1 MDWLA
6 LFAAG
11 AFEVVW
17 SVGLKYSQGFRV
29 LVPSLVTAAG
39 MAASFGLL
47 SFALRTLPMGT
58 VYAVWTGIGTVG
70 TVLFG
75 ALVLGEA
82 LGVIRVLCVG
92 LIIAGVAGLRL
103 AA

>member
-11 AFEVVW
+11 VFEVVW
-17 SVGLKYSQGFRV
+17 SVALKYSQGFRV

-39 MAASFGLL
+39 MAASFALL
-47 SFALRTLPMGT
+47 SVALRSLPMGT
-58 VYAVWTGIGTVG
+58 VYAVWTGIGTIG

-75 ALVLGEA
+75 AVVLGEA
-82 LGVIRVLCVG
+82 LDAVRVLCLG

>member
-11 AFEVVW
+11 LCEVVW
-17 SVGLKYSQGFRV
+17 SVALKYSQGFRV

-39 MAASFGLL
+39 MAASFALL
-47 SFALRTLPMGT
+47 SVALRSLPMGT
-58 VYAVWTGIGTVG
+58 VYAVWTGIGTIG

-75 ALVLGEA
+75 AVVLGEA
-82 LGVIRVLCVG
+82 LDAVRVLCLG

>member
-1 MDWLA
+1 MDWIA

-11 AFEVVW
+11 IFEIVW
-17 SVGLKYSQGFRV
+17 SVALKYSQGFRV

-39 MAASFGLL
+39 MAASFALL
-47 SFALRTLPMGT
+47 SLALRTLPLGT
-58 VYAVWTGIGTVG
+58 VYAVWTGVGTLG

-75 ALVLGEA
+75 ALFLGEA
-82 LGVIRVLCVG
+82 LGAIRIMCVG

-103 AA
+103 AP